1 MRAFLGNLFGGLLK
15 LIFDLVSSIGVEPKN
30 FSFYAI
36 AIIITTIIFKLIL
49 LPISL
54 HQSKST
60 EKMNEIQP
68 KMKEIQNKYK
78 NDPQTQQTKMME
90 LYKEYNYNPMSGCLI
105 ILIQFP
111 IIIAFFNVLRDP
123 VTYVFKDPK
132 IYETISKNFLWITN
146 LEQPDPYMWG
156 LPLLA
161 AITTYIQSM
170 LMTANVQVDPQAAAS
185 QKIMNIFLPLMI
197 FWAAKS
203 FPAGLALY
211 WVVGNIFQ
219 IVQQLITNRSLGKI
233 KEERG

>member
-105 ILIQFP
+105 TLIQFP

-123 VTYVFKDPK
+123 VAYVFKDPK

-170 LMTANVQVDPQAAAS
+170 LMTANVQVDPQAATT
-185 QKIMNIFLPLMI
+185 QKTMNIFLPLMI

>member
-1 MRAFLGNLFGGLLK
+1 
-15 LIFDLVSSIGVEPKN
+15 
-30 FSFYAI
+30 
-36 AIIITTIIFKLIL
+36 
-49 LPISL
+49 
-54 HQSKST
+54 
-60 EKMNEIQP
+60 
-68 KMKEIQNKYK
+68 
-78 NDPQTQQTKMME
+78 
-90 LYKEYNYNPMSGCLI
+90 
-105 ILIQFP
+105 
-111 IIIAFFNVLRDP
+111 
-123 VTYVFKDPK
+123 
-132 IYETISKNFLWITN
+132 
-146 LEQPDPYMWG
+146 MWGG

>member
-1 MRAFLGNLFGGLLK
+1 MLNQ
-15 LIFDLVSSIGVEPKN
+15 KN

-111 IIIAFFNVLRDP
+111 IIIAFF
-123 VTYVFKDPK
+123 
-132 IYETISKNFLWITN
+132 
-146 LEQPDPYMWG
+146 
-156 LPLLA
+156 
-161 AITTYIQSM
+161 
-170 LMTANVQVDPQAAAS
+170 
-185 QKIMNIFLPLMI
+185 
-197 FWAAKS
+197 
-203 FPAGLALY
+203 
-211 WVVGNIFQ
+211 
-219 IVQQLITNRSLGKI
+219 
-233 KEERG
+233 